1 MTLVKDGK
9 TDLFRIIRLDI
20 ETTAKRFHS
29 RREIEL
35 NSEYIIGKWEFIA
48 KAGEG

>member
-9 TDLFRIIRLDI
+9 ADLFRIIRLDI
-20 ETTAKRFHS
+20 ETTAKRFYS
-29 RREIEL
+29 RREIVL